1 MAVRSQNSNGSV
13 TPCCWNC
20 SRPARK
26 RKKRHKPDQTL
37 PINPV
42 SLSCNAEGSNGEQ
55 KMIYVHSLGRA
66 LQFYP
71 GRTALARD
79 GRLLTFREL
88 YTRVEGIAATLTS
101 HGFGVGDRLALLLPN
116 GPDYIELIYACS
128 MLGVIAVPLNTRL
141 STKEIDRVLEDA
153 RPHGIVRHSSLAVPG
168 VQLSWQQVVDEE
180 PLPIRSDPAPTV
192 FYDPEAVLGLIYTS
206 GTTGQPKG
214 VMVTHGNIL
223 ADVHNL
229 NYWMRYTEGGVYL
242 HAAPIFH
249 IADFPSMFAAPAFG
263 ARQITI
269 PKFSAQTFCETVQRE
284 RVTHTVLV
292 PTMINLLTQFPDAKK
307 YDLSSL
313 QVLAYGGS
321 PMAPELVHRTRELLP
336 NVKLIQ
342 VYGLSE
348 TGFLTGLQ
356 DQEHTE
362 DKLISCGRPCPG
374 VDLQVTDTSG
384 KQVEPGE
391 AGELVARGANVMRGY
406 WNNPEETA
414 KAFRDGFFRTG
425 DIGHQDTAGYFYIL
439 DRLKDMIVTG
449 GENVYSGE
457 VEAVIYGH
465 PAVREVAVFGVP
477 DLQWG
482 ELVMAC
488 VVLKP
493 DATLT
498 ADNLITFCRR
508 SLATYKLPRRVEF
521 SETDLPKNS
530 SGKVVKKTLRER
542 FWTQQQRAVS

>member
-1 MAVRSQNSNGSV
+1 
-13 TPCCWNC
+13 
-20 SRPARK
+20 
-26 RKKRHKPDQTL
+26 
-37 PINPV
+37 
-42 SLSCNAEGSNGEQ
+42 
-55 KMIYVHSLGRA
+55 MIYVHSLGRT
-66 LQFYP
+66 LRFYP

-79 GRLLTFREL
+79 ARLLTFREL
-88 YTRVEGIAATLTS
+88 NTRVEGIAGTLAS
-101 HGFGVGDRLALLLPN
+101 PGFGVGDRLALLLPN
-116 GPDYIELIYACS
+116 GPDYIELVYACS

-153 RPHGIVRHSSLAVPG
+153 RPRGIVRHSSLAFPG
-168 VQLSWQQVVDEE
+168 VQSNWQHVVDQE
-180 PLPIRSDPAPTV
+180 PFPISSGLIPKTFSA
-192 FYDPEAVLGLIYTS
+192 PEAVLGLIYTS

-223 ADVHNL
+223 ADVHNF
-229 NYWMRYTEGGVYL
+229 NYWMRYTEGGSYL

-263 ARQITI
+263 ASQITI
-269 PKFSAQTFCETVQRE
+269 PKFSARTFCETVERE
-284 RVTHTVLV
+284 HVTHTVLV
-292 PTMINLLTQFPDAKK
+292 PTMINLVTQFPDARK

-336 NVKLIQ
+336 KVKLVQ

-374 VDLQVTDTSG
+374 VDLLVTDISG
-384 KQVEPGE
+384 KQVDPGQ
-391 AGELVARGANVMRGY
+391 AGELIARGANVMRGY

-414 KAFRDGFFRTG
+414 EAFRDGVFRTG

-477 DLQWG
+477 DPQWG

-493 DATLT
+493 GATLT
-498 ADNLITFCRR
+498 ADDLVAFCRR
-508 SLATYKLPRRVEF
+508 SLANYKLPRRVEF

-530 SGKVVKKTLRER
+530 SGKVLKRNLRER